1 MSLSD
6 IQLQLQ
12 RVFVGDHVQVSGD
25 LKHAQVCVVSEK
37 FLGLRPV
44 QKQQLV
50 YSAGLGDAIASGVLH
65 AVHLQTH
72 TPTEWRK
79 LQKFNS

>member
-6 IQLQLQ
+6 IQQQLQ
-12 RVFVGDHVQVSGD
+12 QVFTGDHVQVSGD
-25 LKHAQVCVVSEK
+25 LKHAQVCVVSDR
-37 FLGLRPV
+37 FAGLRPV

-50 YSAGLGDAIASGVLH
+50 YGAGLGDAIASGVLH

-72 TPTEWRK
+72 TLAEWQT